1 MGKMYFPGEKPSAE
15 DKQNMMD
22 KESWIQSRT
31 DNPDRL
37 GRDFWNK
44 LYDDSMNGG
53 LPFLELSEDIKQQ
66 MTNEYLSRNGLVLD
80 DKEEWEKVFSFVG
93 NFAKHQPTGNEL
105 KKIFDD
111 NPRLPNVSKKKSS
124 TLHNTIKKGQA
135 EYASTVNSMTQQR
148 INERK

>member
-15 DKQNMMD
+15 DRAKMMD

-44 LYDDSMNGG
+44 IYDDTMEGG
-53 LPFLELSEDIKQQ
+53 LPFQELSEDIKQQ
-66 MTNEYLSRNGLVLD
+66 MTNEYLSQNGFVLD
-80 DKEEWEKVFSFVG
+80 DKEEWKKVWG
-93 NFAKHQPTGNEL
+93 RIDNFAKNQPTGDKL
-105 KKIFDD
+105 KEILD
-111 NPRLPNVSKKKSS
+111 NTGVSVSKKKSS
-124 TLHNTIKKGQA
+124 TLRSTIKKGQQNNMRA
-135 EYASTVNSMTQQR
+135 ISSRTQQR